1 MASKTIDI
9 TTTQNVAITYELA
22 SLYARALAFL
32 LDILILAISYL
43 LFVTLLITFA
53 RAMGDSPWEQGV
65 IIFVILLPFL
75 LFFGYNIFFEIRKS
89 GQTPGKKAF
98 GIKVVRLDGKDP
110 DWSDAALRTT
120 LQLVDTF
127 FSGGLVGALLI
138 QISPNKRRLG
148 DMAAHTA
155 VIRIQGKRFQFQLQA
170 ILRISSLENYT
181 PKYPQVRNLQEQ
193 DMVVIKTVLTRLK
206 QYPNQAHEE
215 ILEDLVTHLMPLL
228 GVERRPD
235 DRKEFLKTVLRDYI
249 VLTR

>member
-9 TTTQNVAITYELA
+9 TTTQNVVITYELA
-22 SLYARALAFL
+22 GLYARLLAFL
-32 LDILILAISYL
+32 LDILILGIGYL
-43 LFVTLLITFA
+43 LAVTLLINLM
-53 RAMGDSPWEQGV
+53 RAMGQDDWAYGL
-65 IIFVILLPFL
+65 IIFLVLLPFL
-75 LFFGYNIFFEIRKS
+75 LFFGYNIFFETRKS

-110 DWSDAALRTT
+110 DWSDAALRTL

-127 FSGGLVGALLI
+127 FSGGLIGALLI

-155 VIRIQGKRFQFQLQA
+155 VIRIQGKRFDFQLKD
-170 ILRISSLENYT
+170 ILNISSLENYT

-193 DMVVIKTVLTRLK
+193 DMVVIKTVLTRLR
-206 QYPNQAHEE
+206 QHPNQAHEE

-235 DRKEFLKTVLRDYI
+235 DRQEFLKTVLRDYI